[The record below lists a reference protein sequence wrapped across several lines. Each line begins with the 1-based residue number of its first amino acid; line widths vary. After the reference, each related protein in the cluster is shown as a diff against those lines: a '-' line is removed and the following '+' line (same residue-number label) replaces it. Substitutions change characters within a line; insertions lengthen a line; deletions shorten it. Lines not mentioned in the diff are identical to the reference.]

1 MTTPTDLDR
10 FIADLTG
17 PLGADLSAGPVA
29 VARAPGRLDVLGGI
43 ADYSGSLCLELP
55 LREAACAA
63 VQPRRDGQLVVVS
76 PGHAGRS
83 ERFAISVDALRDR
96 TAFQTATAA
105 APWTRYLLGP
115 LLLLSEAHGADWTT
129 GATVVLRSTV
139 PEGAGVSSS
148 AAIEVAVLVAAAA
161 LAEVTFDPRST
172 ALLAQQVENHLVGAP
187 CGVMDQC
194 TVACGEAD
202 ALLRLLCQPCELL
215 GQVRLPDTLAVW
227 GIDSGQRHEVGGGDY
242 GSVRAA
248 CAMGAV
254 LLAKA
259 HGATVIA
266 TAPGRVRITGTPWGD
281 HIVNLPPSRFDAEL
295 LPETM
300 TGADFL
306 AQHHGI
312 ADTVATID
320 PARSYAIRAAT
331 AHPIWEHQRV
341 CAAAELLPLGTE
353 TAAGVVGELM
363 FQSHASYS
371 ACGLGASGP
380 DRLVALVRTAMAN
393 GTPLF
398 GAKITGGGSGGTVA
412 MLGRPEAD
420 TAVRAMAAT
429 YAAETGRGGYVFAGS
444 SPGACAL
451 GARIIHV

>member
-1 MTTPTDLDR
+1 MTMLADLDR
-10 FIADLTG
+10 FIADLAD
-17 PLGADLSAGPVA
+17 PLSGDLVAGPVA

-63 VQPRRDGQLVVVS
+63 VQRRQDGQLVVVS
-76 PGHAGRS
+76 PGRAGRS
-83 ERFAISVDALRDR
+83 ERCAVSAEVLRDR
-96 TAFQTATAA
+96 AAFHAATAA
-105 APWTRYLLGP
+105 ATWTRYLLGP
-115 LLLLSEAHGADWTT
+115 LLLLGEAHGADWTT
-129 GATVVLRSTV
+129 GATIVLRSEV

-161 LAEVTFDPRST
+161 LAEVTLDPRST

-215 GQVRLPDTLAVW
+215 GQVRLPATLAVW

-254 LLAKA
+254 LLAKT
-259 HGATVIA
+259 HGATVTA
-266 TAPGRVRITGTPWGD
+266 TAPGRVRITGTPWGE
-281 HIVNLPPSRFDAEL
+281 HIVNLPPSLFSAES
-295 LPETM
+295 LPETL

-312 ADTVATID
+312 ADAVATID
-320 PARSYAIRAAT
+320 PARSYAVRAAT
-331 AHPIWEHQRV
+331 AHPIYEHQRV
-341 CAAAELLPLGTE
+341 CAAAELLPLGTD
-353 TAAGVVGELM
+353 AAARVVGELM
-363 FQSHASYS
+363 FQSHASYG

-380 DRLVALVRTAMAN
+380 DRLVALVRAAIAS
-393 GTPLF
+393 GAPLF

-412 MLGRPEAD
+412 ILGRPEAD
-420 TAVRAMAAT
+420 TAVRAIAAA
-429 YAAETGRGGYVFAGS
+429 YAAETARGGYVFAGS
-444 SPGACAL
+444 SPGACAV
-451 GARIIHV
+451 GARVVHV